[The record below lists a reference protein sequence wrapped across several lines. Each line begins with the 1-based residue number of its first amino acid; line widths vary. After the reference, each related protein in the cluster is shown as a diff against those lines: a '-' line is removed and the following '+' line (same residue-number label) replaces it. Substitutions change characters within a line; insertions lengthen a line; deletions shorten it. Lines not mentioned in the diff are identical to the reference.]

1 MGLITLLVVVAL
13 TALYFSRSMDKKPPQ
28 LLRVTDIMTEH
39 IEYANWVFLYG
50 LVALFFTLLLH
61 YDLGDMLIRIANNA
75 LICLM
80 TLPFLFDKWTAKY
93 HGKVNAA
100 IIEEARNIVGWVSHN
115 EKITSY
121 IGAVL
126 ATVLFFMLFK

>member
-13 TALYFSRSMDKKPPQ
+13 TALYFGRSMEKKPPQ
-28 LLRVTDIMTEH
+28 LVRFTDMMTAH
-39 IEYANWVFLYG
+39 IEYANWVFIYG

-75 LICLM
+75 MICIM
-80 TLPFLFDKWTAKY
+80 TLPFLFDKWTVKY

-100 IIEEARNIVGWVSHN
+100 IIEEARNIVSWVSHN

-121 IGAVL
+121 IAAVF
-126 ATVLFFMLFK
+126 AVVLFFMLFK